1 MSEWE
6 TDAMLEI
13 RRHEE
18 VGGSVLVEKR
28 SAWRQGGRRIQLGG
42 DILICAWRPFPWR
55 VSSLIILE
63 LAGLHG
69 RKK

>member
-42 DILICAWRPFPWR
+42 DVLICAWGPFP
-55 VSSLIILE
+55 
-63 LAGLHG
+63 
-69 RKK
+69 